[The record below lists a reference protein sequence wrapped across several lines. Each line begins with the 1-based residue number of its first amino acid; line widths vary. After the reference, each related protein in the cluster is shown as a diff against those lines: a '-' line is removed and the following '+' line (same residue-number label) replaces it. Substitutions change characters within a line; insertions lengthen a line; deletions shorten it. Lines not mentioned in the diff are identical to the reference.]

1 MFFVPEN
8 RHYNQHNNQNDALKN
23 VITSFRNLKSFKEYS
38 TEELV
43 SAAEKAAKALHV
55 NSSNLRKFHGEIS
68 KQWENYRTSKEFDIN
83 QIILMKPL
91 LAYMAGRDRKLKDFS
106 ELITVAI
113 EKIKDA
119 KDFEKFKQFYDSLIA
134 YHRYFGG

>member
-1 MFFVPEN
+1 MPRN
-8 RHYNQHNNQNDALKN
+8 RHYNQHNNNQNDDLRN
-23 VITSFRNLKSFKEYS
+23 IMTSFRELKSFKEYP

-43 SAAEKAAKALHV
+43 SAAERAAKALQV

-91 LAYMAGRDRKLKDFS
+91 LAYMAGRDRRLRNFS
-106 ELITVAI
+106 ELITAAI

-134 YHRYFGG
+134 YHRYYGG